1 MSSTKLIVLKSKEI
15 IYTLIFVALIIL
27 LIVILVIMFKPD
39 SDDETNENT
48 GSDTTEQNTDNDG
61 EISSGDETTSDNSGT
76 TEYIP
81 GTYSSTITLGESTVS
96 VMVTVDNESIT
107 DVSLKNLDESV
118 TTMYPL
124 LQSSI
129 EDINTQLQY
138 TLSIDDITYSS
149 DTQYTTS
156 ILCKA
161 IKNALE
167 DAVAE

>member
-15 IYTLIFVALIIL
+15 IYTLIFAVLIIL
-27 LIVILVIMFKPD
+27 LIIILIIMFKP
-39 SDDETNENT
+39 SDKENEDEGMTGNTEEKSTEYMGEEASENDTNT
-48 GSDTTEQNTDNDG
+48 GTEG
-61 EISSGDETTSDNSGT
+61 AS
-76 TEYIP
+76 EYIP

-96 VMVTVDNESIT
+96 VMVTVDSESIT

-138 TLSIDDITYSS
+138 TLSIDDITYSG

-167 DAVAE
+167 DAAVN